1 MIRRSRFVVAI
12 SLVLALGVASLA
24 FADGATD
31 NEVTVLGKVSPT
43 KLDKKKWKP
52 ITLYSGVTTS
62 TTHAV
67 PGQENAEKVTVE
79 YPKNVKFDLDA
90 ADTCSASLLGTTTDQ
105 AKAACPA
112 DSNLGS
118 GVAHANLGHGPDELS
133 DVTVTVFNGPGP
145 NHIRLHAYTPTFGP
159 QLTQVVEADIAKKAP
174 DSGFGPA
181 LIVNDAPDLVGDSFM
196 LTLFDATISKKTK
209 AVLGRCKTKTNN
221 WRNVTVY
228 DDGTTDTGDLQT
240 KCKQKKKKKGGGHK

>member
-1 MIRRSRFVVAI
+1 VTA
-12 SLVLALGVASLA
+12 LALALGVAGLA
-24 FADGATD
+24 FASGAD
-31 NEVTVLGKVSPT
+31 ENDVTVLGSVTPK

-67 PGQENAEKVTVE
+67 PGQQNAEKVTVE

-90 ADTCSASLLGTTTDQ
+90 APTCDAPLLGTTTDQ
-105 AKAACPA
+105 AKAACPGG
-112 DSNLGS
+112 SNLGS

-133 DVTVTVFNGPGP
+133 DVQVTVFNGPGP

-209 AVLGRCKTKTNN
+209 TVLGRCKKKNNN
-221 WRNVTVY
+221 WRNVTTY
-228 DDGTTDTGDLQT
+228 DDGSVDTGDLQT
-240 KCKQKKKKKGGGHK
+240 KCKQKKKKKHGGRK